1 MRGKGEEAK
10 AKKRE
15 LIKSGIEEKYIKDF
29 AEDFEGAEGAICGNE
44 ERLSVY
50 LEILDVIS

>member
-1 MRGKGEEAK
+1 LRGKGEEAK